1 MDWLRFTGRVHPLT
15 TLMAAISVLA
25 PSYAGGQHATLGEV
39 LLFHQPGLESGA
51 RRPTAPLKPGVNTH
65 LFRADRG
72 NRKGQS
78 VVVWTIDT
86 VQRRKDL
93 PSPVKAGAAYTEYH
107 LLSPETVG
115 VLPAV
120 DVLGVHY
127 IKVLPDRRESF
138 ERFVREKLH
147 PAVANLR
154 PDLRVLYYKSVQGA
168 DAGNYIAIFA
178 LTRQSRDKY
187 WPGGSDSNDLRTAF
201 RPVQGLTKELRTYLV
216 EGSYLAD
223 EKYAAAV
230 YESRDWVD
238 FVRIAAASR

>member
-1 MDWLRFTGRVHPLT
+1 MNGRARRAAGVLTAIVLFTMSG
-15 TLMAAISVLA
+15 
-25 PSYAGGQHATLGEV
+25 AGAQHATLGQV
-39 LLFHQPGLESGA
+39 LLFHQPGLERGA
-51 RRPTAPLKPGVNTH
+51 RKPTAPILPGVNTH

-72 NRKGQS
+72 SKKGQS
-78 VVVWTIDT
+78 MVVWTIDT
-86 VQRRKDL
+86 VQRRKAL
-93 PSPVKAGAAYTEYH
+93 PVPFKAGAAYNEYH

-115 VLPAV
+115 TLPAV
-120 DVLGVHY
+120 DVLGIHY

-154 PDLRVLYYKSVQGA
+154 PDLRVLYYKSVQGS

-187 WPGGSDSNDLRTAF
+187 WPGGSDSNDLRSAF
-201 RPVQGLTKELRTYLV
+201 RPVQALTKELRTYLV